1 MGTRDAIGILR
12 SLGEKSA
19 HITKPYEKAFG
30 RVICHKLMRALMRL
44 DVDWIDRRLIYMLY
58 VQQSIV
64 IRINGIYSE
73 PCRLGRGVRVV
84 HHLIL
89 HSTTD

>member
-30 RVICHKLMRALMRL
+30 SHLSQAYESL
-44 DVDWIDRRLIYMLY
+44 DEV
-58 VQQSIV
+58 
-64 IRINGIYSE
+64 G
-73 PCRLGRGVRVV
+73 C
-84 HHLIL
+84 
-89 HSTTD
+89 